1 MEIDVDELRDYMI
14 DYCGTAAF
22 SGSPAAVLD
31 VVDIEK
37 MDGYELCEKAEDL
50 GINLRTFEV
59 ESTPTRGRPA
69 CRRSGRGGA
78 QAGESD
84 GTP

>member
-22 SGSPAAVLD
+22 SDSPAAVLD

-50 GINLRTFEV
+50 GINLRKFEV
-59 ESTPTRGRPA
+59 EYAPTRWRPA
-69 CRRSGRGGA
+69 CRRSGRGEA
-78 QAGESD
+78 QAEESG

>member
-50 GINLRTFEV
+50 GIYLRKFEV
-59 ESTPTRGRPA
+59 E
-69 CRRSGRGGA
+69 
-78 QAGESD
+78 
-84 GTP
+84 